1 MTDSAPKE
9 RWPHWAQTWYG
20 YTLRILVALW
30 GMATGLFLIL
40 IGYYTAVDWKT
51 GESDWT
57 LGAGLTVL
65 GGILVSVY
73 CVVGAVRPNK
83 TLFLPPLILLAMSV
97 VAGVGLAIAE
107 LARNLSP

>member
-9 RWPHWAQTWYG
+9 RWPGWAQTWYG
-20 YTLRILVALW
+20 YVLRILVALW
-30 GMATGLFLIL
+30 GMATGFFLIL

-65 GGILVSVY
+65 GGVVVAVY
-73 CVVGAVRPNK
+73 SVVGAARPNK
-83 TLFLPPLILLAMSV
+83 ALFLPPLILLAMSV
-97 VAGVGLAIAE
+97 MAGVGLAIAE
-107 LARNLSP
+107 FARNLSA